1 MKTLSILFFLFFLS
15 TFSFAQDVIIKRD
28 GTKIE
33 AKVLEVNPTTIKYKN
48 FSQPEGPLRT
58 LQVTSVSEIIYEDG
72 QFEKFELKPL
82 EPVKEESKQPV
93 EEDNSFQKEKEDP
106 IFKNGFFLDAMVGY
120 GFYDRTSYKYF
131 YDPYT
136 GYESSALVSEKVDN
150 LAISFRIGSKWY
162 LGEREKWRPGIQ
174 VKWIRLGFYIEPDN
188 PESIIIGPKTFSIA
202 NVGMVNAFKLSE
214 KSAVEA
220 NFTVG
225 PNIELDLDYG
235 HLFMG
240 LVFNPEV
247 KFRYNNLA
255 VGLDYTYIFER
266 FGTNTY
272 ARNWNILSMSLG
284 FQF

>member
-1 MKTLSILFFLFFLS
+1 MKTLSIFFLLFFVS
-15 TFSFAQDVIIKRD
+15 TLSFAQDVIIKRD

-33 AKVLEVNPTTIKYKN
+33 VKVLEVNPTTIKYRN

-58 LQVTSVSEIIYEDG
+58 IQVNSVSEIIYEDG
-72 QFEKFELKPL
+72 QFEKFELKAT
-82 EPVKEESKQPV
+82 EPAKEEVKITVEKDNSVKEE
-93 EEDNSFQKEKEDP
+93 EEDP

-120 GFYDRTSYKYF
+120 GFYDRTSYQYY
-131 YDPYT
+131 YDPIT
-136 GYESSALVSEKVDN
+136 GYGNDILVKEQVDN
-150 LAISFRIGSKWY
+150 IAISLRIGNKWY
-162 LGEREKWRPGIQ
+162 FGSREKWRPGFQ
-174 VKWIRLGFYIEPDN
+174 VKWIRLGIYIEPNN
-188 PESIIIGPKTFSIA
+188 PESIIIGTKTFSIA

-235 HLFMG
+235 EIFMG
-240 LVFNPEV
+240 LAFNPEF

-255 VGLDYTYIFER
+255 VGLDYTFIYER
-266 FGTNTY
+266 FGANTD
-272 ARNWNILSMSLG
+272 ARNWNILAMSVG